1 MNSVLNCIILSQGLH
16 GDFGSAT
23 LICEELYYNILNK
36 DLNDIDD
43 NIILDFGIE
52 HINEVE
58 KFTEERLFEVM
69 ADIKKDF
76 AFTLTDFQETH
87 DLVVRLTNSGH
98 HLQCAKTFASIKDL
112 ANYIRIN
119 HIEVLQSV
127 S

>member
-1 MNSVLNCIILSQGLH
+1 MDTVLNCIILSQGLK
-16 GDFGSAT
+16 GDFGAAT

-43 NIILDFGIE
+43 NIILDLGIE
-52 HINEVE
+52 HINAVE
-58 KFTEERLFEVM
+58 KFTEDAMFQLM

-76 AFTLTDFQETH
+76 AFILTDFQETH
-87 DLVVRLTNSGH
+87 DLVVRLTNDGH
-98 HLQCAKTFASIKDL
+98 HLQCAKPFNSIKDL

-119 HIEVLQSV
+119 NIEVIQSV